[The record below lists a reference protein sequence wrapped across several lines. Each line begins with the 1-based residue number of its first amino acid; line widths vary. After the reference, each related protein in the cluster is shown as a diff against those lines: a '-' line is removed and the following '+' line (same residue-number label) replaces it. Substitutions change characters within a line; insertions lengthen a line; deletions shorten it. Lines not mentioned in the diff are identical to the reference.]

1 VVSFFLL
8 SFVYSYIPS
17 NVPILGKYMV
27 ESLKDCSSGDMFP
40 SLETDRREVGRQ
52 KEERKHTKGKK
63 KEKENKKG
71 RNQLIRLMYR
81 EGHTLHV

>member
-1 VVSFFLL
+1 
-8 SFVYSYIPS
+8 
-17 NVPILGKYMV
+17 
-27 ESLKDCSSGDMFP
+27 MFP